1 MKHFYLDSILSSQS
15 VTVFLWNCKKTNFKS
30 GLKNQNTY
38 WIQYPY
44 LATANPEYDTA
55 CNSYAIIW
63 DGVKMH
69 FRPGL
74 SWLFC
79 YEASFLL
86 VRLLSVNMQL
96 GFALLKLNFRE
107 ICVKI
112 FLLSCNHVRWLL
124 TRKTKQ
130 NRMPIFWPMAIVTKE
145 IWVMVAY
152 KRVFEKVVVVAAYTC
167 TRSSC

>member
-69 FRPGL
+69 FRPIGFIL
-74 SWLFC
+74 II
-79 YEASFLL
+79 LL
-86 VRLLSVNMQL
+86 RSIFFVSQII
-96 GFALLKLNFRE
+96 
-107 ICVKI
+107 IC
-112 FLLSCNHVRWLL
+112 
-124 TRKTKQ
+124 
-130 NRMPIFWPMAIVTKE
+130 
-145 IWVMVAY
+145 
-152 KRVFEKVVVVAAYTC
+152 
-167 TRSSC
+167 

>member
-38 WIQYPY
+38 WIQYPC

-69 FRPGL
+69 LRPMGFIL
-74 SWLFC
+74 II
-79 YEASFLL
+79 LL
-86 VRLLSVNMQL
+86 RSIFFVSQII
-96 GFALLKLNFRE
+96 
-107 ICVKI
+107 IC
-112 FLLSCNHVRWLL
+112 
-124 TRKTKQ
+124 
-130 NRMPIFWPMAIVTKE
+130 
-145 IWVMVAY
+145 
-152 KRVFEKVVVVAAYTC
+152 
-167 TRSSC
+167 